1 MISWQL
7 PIWLLLLW
15 ISLFLIVHIHGIT
28 LYVTFCVWHLS
39 RSVMFKGSSMLLDVS
54 VLHSF
59 LCLHNIPW
67 HGYAA
72 ICLYIHLFID
82 VWVVSIALAKS
93 LFPYMILW
101 KNLTIFLANPLP
113 FDQYEYRCTC
123 TCLSTVFKM
132 VLYLTVD
139 LLGQMVILCLTFS
152 GTAEQL
158 CRESWAIYM
167 PTGSV
172 QRVTISPHS
181 HKSLLFCCK
190 KCNVGNFVVNHQEF
204 TSCFRGMM
212 FSHQLF
218 SELSLSY
225 WVKRMS
231 PYTPF

>member
-1 MISWQL
+1 MAFSTVYKVMQPPLQYLAPKHFYHSKVKPVPIKQLFPTPPCMISWQL

-152 GTAEQL
+152 GTVE
-158 CRESWAIYM
+158 
-167 PTGSV
+167 
-172 QRVTISPHS
+172 
-181 HKSLLFCCK
+181 
-190 KCNVGNFVVNHQEF
+190 
-204 TSCFRGMM
+204 
-212 FSHQLF
+212 
-218 SELSLSY
+218 
-225 WVKRMS
+225 
-231 PYTPF
+231 